1 MHYIIKQ
8 KHEKQPSILNRI
20 GGCLSVLTAYT
31 LFWLQGPGCRG
42 RDGLTACKACDSMNR
57 TNAMT
62 KTRAMGTAAQREP
75 PWLEAACAGT
85 GRTPSEFGIEMQVDS
100 HGCTV
105 TAVEWRYR
113 THVRSHVFEA

>member
-1 MHYIIKQ
+1 MKR
-8 KHEKQPSILNRI
+8 QPLILYRI
-20 GGCLSVLTAYT
+20 GGCLSVRTECARSR
-31 LFWLQGPGCRG
+31 LQGSGCRG